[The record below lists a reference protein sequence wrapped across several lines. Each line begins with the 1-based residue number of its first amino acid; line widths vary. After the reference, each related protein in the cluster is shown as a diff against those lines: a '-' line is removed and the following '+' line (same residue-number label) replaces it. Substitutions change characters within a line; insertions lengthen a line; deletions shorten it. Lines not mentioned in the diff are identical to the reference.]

1 MQPKLRSD
9 LIVSPQGDSFVVK
22 DPATGRFFRFG
33 EVEHFIARQ
42 ADGSTPAE
50 VIRQRTEER
59 FQAPLAPASV
69 KDVHREAPAARAPGD
84 GSAGVLEHVEDLRL
98 KGHGELADLV
108 QEERPLVG

>member
-69 KDVHREAPAARAPGD
+69 KTFIEKLQRLGL
-84 GSAGVLEHVEDLRL
+84 LETGQPESWSTWRIF
-98 KGHGELADLV
+98 A
-108 QEERPLVG
+108 